1 MQNPISISAFR
12 GGETFALERLKKV
25 LEEIEEYHERLK
37 KTKNYHNHI
46 ITIFTN
52 IFYMKIFIKLYR
64 LAILKWP

>member
-12 GGETFALERLKKV
+12 GGETFALERLKEV

-37 KTKNYHNHI
+37 KTKNSHNHI
-46 ITIFTN
+46 ITNYTN
-52 IFYMKIFIKLYR
+52 LFYMKTIIKLNR